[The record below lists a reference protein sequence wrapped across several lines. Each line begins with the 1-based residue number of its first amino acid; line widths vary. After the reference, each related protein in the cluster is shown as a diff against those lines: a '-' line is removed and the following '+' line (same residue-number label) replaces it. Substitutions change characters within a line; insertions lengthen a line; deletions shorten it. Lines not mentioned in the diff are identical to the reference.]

1 MKLGMPILYEFN
13 TIIENVKLA
22 KELNLDFIELNL
34 NFSYCQ
40 KAMENKKIKKLLN
53 DYQLDATLHFFDEAD
68 FGSYDEVV
76 RGYLKLLKKYLK
88 LGKDYLKIVNI
99 HN

>member
-53 DYQLDATLHFFDEAD
+53 DYQLEVLTLKR
-68 FGSYDEVV
+68 V
-76 RGYLKLLKKYLK
+76 
-88 LGKDYLKIVNI
+88 
-99 HN
+99 